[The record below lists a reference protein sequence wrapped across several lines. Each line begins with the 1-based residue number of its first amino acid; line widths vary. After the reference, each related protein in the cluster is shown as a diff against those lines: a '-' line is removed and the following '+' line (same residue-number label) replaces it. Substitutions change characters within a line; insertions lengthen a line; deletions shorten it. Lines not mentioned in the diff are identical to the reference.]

1 MKTTG
6 PLHRLTDRPLS
17 CQRTWARAAV
27 VVQEQDDPVLLQ
39 VEPPGASR
47 STLLSPPPNI
57 DVTAGCEVRTRCSS
71 ELVEVS
77 FMRRSL
83 DDRRREPYISMRAWC
98 QVVEATSRRSY
109 VSRGVSHPKAALGR
123 SLISSAAVLR
133 GHCNSRCRVL
143 HRNVTSRVTSIAAH
157 ASGIRIPFLALGRE
171 RSWVT
176 PSI

>member
-109 VSRGVSHPKAALGR
+109 ASRGVGSSQGCSGAFIELFGDGACGR
-123 SLISSAAVLR
+123 AGV
-133 GHCNSRCRVL
+133 
-143 HRNVTSRVTSIAAH
+143 
-157 ASGIRIPFLALGRE
+157 
-171 RSWVT
+171 W
-176 PSI
+176 

>member
-109 VSRGVSHPKAALGR
+109 ASRGVSHPRAALGR
-123 SLISSAAVLR
+123 SLSSSAMAPVVGLVC
-133 GHCNSRCRVL
+133 GD
-143 HRNVTSRVTSIAAH
+143 
-157 ASGIRIPFLALGRE
+157 LGAFG
-171 RSWVT
+171 
-176 PSI
+176 